1 MAAHRE
7 KIWGRPKPVL
17 TCPFCGKD
25 ETVLLTLAGRDDG
38 SRHYAVLCRSC
49 RARGP
54 VKETPAEANEC
65 WREREPAK

>member
-1 MAAHRE
+1 MGRRE
-7 KIWGRPKPVL
+7 QIWGRSRPVL

-25 ETVLLTLAGRDDG
+25 ETVLLTLAGKEDA

-54 VKETPAEANEC
+54 VRESPAEANES
-65 WREREPAK
+65 WREREALK